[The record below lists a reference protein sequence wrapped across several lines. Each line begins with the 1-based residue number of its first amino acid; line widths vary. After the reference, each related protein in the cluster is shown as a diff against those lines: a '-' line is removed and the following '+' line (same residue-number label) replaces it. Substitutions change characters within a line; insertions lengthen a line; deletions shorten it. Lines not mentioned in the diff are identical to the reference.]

1 MMGDR
6 DPGSAAVSA
15 GDWALVIL
23 AIFWAL
29 LVVFLALVSVNLFR
43 VLATTRE
50 LLEGLR
56 TETVPLLSEVRR
68 TVTLTNEELGRID
81 GILNSTETITGRVAR
96 LTKLVEMALETP
108 LVKVIAASAG
118 AGRALRRFGGER

>member
-6 DPGSAAVSA
+6 DSGSAAVTA

-23 AIFWAL
+23 AVFWAL

-56 TETVPLLSEVRR
+56 TETVPLLSDVRQ
-68 TVTLTNEELGRID
+68 TVNLTNREIDRVD
-81 GILNSTETITGRVAR
+81 GILNDAGTITGRVAR
-96 LTKLVEMALETP
+96 LTKLVELALETP
-108 LVKVIAASAG
+108 LIKVIAASAG